1 MPVVCRRPRLGAAFI
16 LRALLTSVFLFLVGS
31 CGSTTFYN
39 GTPVVVMTATN
50 NHFTS
55 FIVSIDSI
63 TLTRDDGNIFNGLT
77 LAEQVDLT
85 RVVDLSQLLEAPAI
99 PTGNYKQ
106 GTITLDF
113 SAPIITYDS
122 NGQSVGLTATDN
134 SGAAL
139 TTVSL
144 TFNFDP
150 NHPLVINYQQ
160 GVNLGLE
167 FDLAASTIVNAAA
180 GTTTFTPMVVASTQV
195 ANNNPVAVRGLFL
208 ITQPGSSKFIMNS
221 LPAYDYNL
229 YGATFGAVDVVI
241 DSNTVYNLNGV
252 VYTGAAGLTAMNSLP
267 LNSVVAA
274 RGNITDISGVTPVLH
289 ATQVLAGN
297 SQEGPLVD
305 HVSGTVS
312 ARSGNTVTLH
322 NAFEVLR
329 ASAFQS
335 YGLPLLYFY
344 NDATV
349 VLGSTTIVN
358 TDGSGATGTSAAAIS
373 VGQQIEAIGQASNDQ
388 TSGAL
393 TMDVTQ
399 GEVRVQPTRVWG
411 TLTSATPGSLQA
423 NLAAIG
429 PSEIPAY
436 NFAGT
441 GVSSASDSNPASYVV
456 NTGALDE
463 SATPTNTP
471 LRIDGFVAPFG
482 SAPPDFNATAV
493 AGSPAVDSLL
503 QVEWPAGTLAPFSAS
518 NASGLVVDLANSA
531 MTSAT
536 IDMGPFS
543 VPVSSL
549 SASPMIVPDPNG
561 TNFSVGAGTQAIMNT
576 FLTFAGMVTQYNT
589 EIGAGHS
596 MHKLVAVGHYDP
608 GTNTFIAKQVD
619 LAEL

>member
-1 MPVVCRRPRLGAAFI
+1 MPVVCPRPRVGAGSI
-16 LRALLTSVFLFLVGS
+16 LRALVTASFLFLVGS
-31 CGSTTFYN
+31 CGNTTFYN
-39 GTPVVVMTATN
+39 GTPVVVMTGTN
-50 NHFTS
+50 SHFTS

-63 TLTRDDGNIFNGLT
+63 TLTRDDGNVFNGLS
-77 LAEQVDLT
+77 LAEQVDLS

-134 SGAAL
+134 AGAAL
-139 TTVSL
+139 TSVTL

-180 GTTTFTPMVVASTQV
+180 GTMTFTPMVVVSTQL

-208 ITQPGSSKFIMNS
+208 ITQPGSNTFILNS

-229 YGATFGAVDVVI
+229 YGATFGAVNVVV
-241 DSNTVYNLNGV
+241 DSNTAYDLNGV
-252 VYTGAAGLTAMNSLP
+252 VYTGSAGLNAMNGLA
-267 LNSVVAA
+267 LNSVVAV

-305 HVSGTVS
+305 HVTGTVS
-312 ARSGNTVTLH
+312 ARSGNTITLH

-349 VLGSTTIVN
+349 VLGSTTIMT
-358 TDGSGATGTSAAAIS
+358 TDGSGAATSASAIS

-411 TLTSATPGSLQA
+411 TLTSATAGTLQA

-429 PSEIPAY
+429 PSEVSAY

-441 GVSSASDSNPASYVV
+441 GVSSASDTNPATYMV
-456 NTGALDE
+456 NTGTLDE
-463 SATPTNTP
+463 SATPTSTP
-471 LRIDGFVAPFG
+471 LRMDGFVSPYG
-482 SAPPDFNATAV
+482 SAPPDFNASAV
-493 AGSPAVDSLL
+493 ASSPAVDSLL
-503 QVEWPAGTLAPFSAS
+503 QIEWPAGTLAPFSSS
-518 NASGLVVDLANSA
+518 NSTGLVVDLTNSA

-543 VPVSSL
+543 VPVSTL

-561 TNFSVGAGTQAIMNT
+561 TNFSVGAGTQAVMNT
-576 FLTFAGMVTQYNT
+576 FLTFAGLVTQIGT
-589 EIGAGHS
+589 ELSAS
-596 MHKLVAVGHYDP
+596 RPMRKLVAVGHYDP

>member
-1 MPVVCRRPRLGAAFI
+1 MPVVCRRPRPGAL
-16 LRALLTSVFLFLVGS
+16 LRALLTASFLFLVGS
-31 CGSTTFYN
+31 CGSTTYYN
-39 GTPVVVMTATN
+39 GTPVVVMTGTN
-50 NHFTS
+50 SHFTS

-77 LAEQVDLT
+77 LAEQVDLS
-85 RVVDLSQLLEAPAI
+85 RVVDVSQLLEAPAI

-113 SAPIITYDS
+113 SAPVITYDS
-122 NGQSVGLTATDN
+122 NGQSVGLTPTDN

-139 TTVSL
+139 SAVTL

-150 NHPLVINYQQ
+150 SHPLVINYQQ

-167 FDLAASTIVNAAA
+167 FDLAASTIVNPSA
-180 GTTTFTPMVVASTQV
+180 GTVAFTPMVVVSTQL

-208 ITQPGSSKFIMNS
+208 ITQPGSSQFVMNS

-229 YGATFGAVDVVI
+229 YGATFGAVNVVI
-241 DSNTVYNLNGV
+241 DSNTAYDLNGV
-252 VYTGAAGLTAMNSLP
+252 PYIGTAGLAAMSALP
-267 LNSVVAA
+267 LNSVVGV
-274 RGNITDISGVTPVLH
+274 RGTITDISGVTPVLH

-305 HVSGTVS
+305 HVNGTVS

-322 NAFEVLR
+322 NALEILR
-329 ASAFQS
+329 GSAFQS
-335 YGLPLLYFY
+335 YGLPVVYFY

-349 VLGSTTIVN
+349 VLGSSTIVT
-358 TDGSGATGTSAAAIS
+358 TDGSGATGTPAAAIS

-393 TMDVTQ
+393 TMDTTQ
-399 GEVRVQPTRVWG
+399 GEVRVQSTRVWG
-411 TLTSATPGSLQA
+411 TLTSATPGSLQT

-429 PSEIPAY
+429 PAEIPAY

-441 GVSSASDSNPASYVV
+441 GASSASDTNPASYIV
-456 NTGALDE
+456 NTGTLDE

-471 LRIDGFVAPFG
+471 LRIDGLVAPFG

-493 AGSPAVDSLL
+493 ATSPAVDSLL
-503 QVEWPAGTLAPFSAS
+503 QVEWPAGTLAPFSS
-518 NASGLVVDLANSA
+518 SSSSGLVVDLANA
-531 MTSAT
+531 AITSAT

-549 SASPMIVPDPNG
+549 SATPTIVPDPNG
-561 TNFSVGAGTQAIMNT
+561 TNFSVGAGTPAVMNT
-576 FLTFAGMVTQYNT
+576 FLTFAGLVTQIGT
-589 EIGAGHS
+589 ELAASHP

>member
-1 MPVVCRRPRLGAAFI
+1 MPVVCRRPRPGAFV
-16 LRALLTSVFLFLVGS
+16 RALLTASFLFLVGS
-31 CGSTTFYN
+31 CGSTTYYN

-50 NHFTS
+50 SHFTS

-77 LAEQVDLT
+77 LAEQVDLA

-113 SAPIITYDS
+113 SAPIIDYDS
-122 NGQSVGLTATDN
+122 NGQSVALTATDN

-139 TTVSL
+139 TTLTL

-167 FDLAASTIVNAAA
+167 FDLAASTIVNPSA
-180 GTTTFTPMVVASTQV
+180 GTMTFTPMVVASTQV

-208 ITQPGSSKFIMNS
+208 ITQPGSSEFIMNS

-229 YGATFGAVDVVI
+229 YGATFGAVNVVI
-241 DSNTVYNLNGV
+241 DSNTVYDLNGV
-252 VYTGAAGLTAMNSLP
+252 PYTGTAGLTAMNSLP
-267 LNSVVAA
+267 LNSVVGV
-274 RGNITDISGVTPVLH
+274 RGTITDISGVTPVLH

-349 VLGSTTIVN
+349 VLGSTTIIT
-358 TDGSGATGTSAAAIS
+358 TDGSGAPGTSDTAIS

-399 GEVRVQPTRVWG
+399 GEVRVQPTRLWG
-411 TLTSATPGSLQA
+411 TLTSATPGSLQT

-429 PSEIPAY
+429 PAEVAAY

-441 GVSSASDSNPASYVV
+441 GVSSASDSNPASYLV
-456 NTGALDE
+456 NTGTLDE

-471 LRIDGFVAPFG
+471 LRIDGMVAPFG
-482 SAPPDFNATAV
+482 SAPPDFTATAV
-493 AGSPAVDSLL
+493 ATSPAVDSLL
-503 QVEWPAGTLAPFSAS
+503 QVEWPAGTLAPFSS
-518 NASGLVVDLANSA
+518 SSSSGLVVDLSNSA
-531 MTSAT
+531 LTSAT
-536 IDMGPFS
+536 IDTGPYS

-549 SASPMIVPDPNG
+549 SASPTIVPDPNG
-561 TNFSVGAGTQAIMNT
+561 TNFSVGAGTQAVMNT
-576 FLTFAGMVTQYNT
+576 FLTFAGLVTQVGT
-589 EIGAGHS
+589 ELSASHS